1 MVRMTLWSYTTLT
14 DSAGRSPTEILGR
27 VTFRPLTAS
36 TSVGRVSDGHDFERL
51 FREAGPGM
59 FRAVYAFTGG
69 RRQVAEEAVAEAFAR
84 ALEHERGIRDPVRWM
99 YRTAFRIAAAE
110 LRRERN
116 EDSEPPERDAPAEP
130 AGLGEL
136 MEALRELSPNQRAAV
151 VLRYEAD
158 LPVAEIARRMGMSAP
173 TVRVHLH
180 RGRKRLRELL
190 GADEVESEQEPT
202 DA

>member
-1 MVRMTLWSYTTLT
+1 
-14 DSAGRSPTEILGR
+14 
-27 VTFRPLTAS
+27 
-36 TSVGRVSDGHDFERL
+36 
-51 FREAGPGM
+51 M

-84 ALEHERGIRDPVRWM
+84 ALEHEHGIRDPIPWM

-136 MEALRELSPNQRAAV
+136 MEALRELLPNQRAAV